1 MNVAKFA
8 VRAIKEWNPF
18 GPEAYER
25 RDRNKAYRKAR
36 KKAKRG
42 ETLTEAEY
50 EILQTVKETPLA
62 IETGLRT
69 STNTV
74 VGSPILGVVY
84 VNLVQM
90 LPYPELVAAL
100 TTPEAVVLTTAA
112 FAWLVA
118 RFSKTPDV
126 PGKL

>member
-1 MNVAKFA
+1 VSLDPITVTKLWLLVKPYKRFKAW
-8 VRAIKEWNPF
+8 RA
-18 GPEAYER
+18 R
-25 RDRNKAYRKAR
+25 RK
-36 KKAKRG
+36 G
-42 ETLTEAEY
+42 L
-50 EILQTVKETPLA
+50 PMA
-62 IETGLRT
+62 IDLGTRT

-100 TTPEAVVLTTAA
+100 TTPEAVVLTTAG

-118 RFSKTPDV
+118 RFSKTYEQPK
-126 PGKL
+126 P

>member
-1 MNVAKFA
+1 MTPTTELAARIALWWMDRKP
-8 VRAIKEWNPF
+8 IKHFREQRKRKRRLKEL
-18 GPEAYER
+18 GLPEEGGMAL
-25 RDRNKAYRKAR
+25 DL
-36 KKAKRG
+36 G
-42 ETLTEAEY
+42 T
-50 EILQTVKETPLA
+50 
-62 IETGLRT
+62 RT

-84 VNLVQM
+84 VNVIQM

-100 TTPEAVVLTTAA
+100 TTPESVVLATAA

-118 RFSKTPDV
+118 RFSKTPDQ